1 MVKKVGKGMATKSG
15 AMALARGPR
24 YKAYLK
30 TEGAFEKATEH
41 AKAVKASFK
50 GKPYSEGRAKI
61 KKAEASRKAA
71 LDKWQAATKLWKTDP
86 FDPDPDSYYR
96 SNRHYKGGKVS
107 LKAKNRAGM
116 GKTIKSKTTKRKKG

>member
-1 MVKKVGKGMATKSG
+1 MAEKKNNIASKSKKGMATKAG

-30 TEGAFEKATEH
+30 TEGELEKAAEH

-61 KKAEASRKAA
+61 KKAEAARKAA
-71 LDKWQAATKLWKTDP
+71 LDKWEAARKLWKTDP

-96 SNRHYKGGKVS
+96 SDRYYKGGKI
-107 LKAKNRAGM
+107 KKNYAKGGSVRPANY
-116 GKTIKSKTTKRKKG
+116 